1 MSFTNNMSRHE
12 LGLWLRLIRSQ
23 RWSRKQ
29 KHALVT
35 SLGSIELA
43 VNVQPTE
50 ADMIFSQQS
59 MTIRHR
65 RVKKGVPQSVIDE
78 DLSAIQ
84 KGQISLITIFDSDY
98 PDLLK
103 HINDPPIALFALGD
117 QSLLDHPK
125 VAIVGSR
132 NPSPVGAK
140 VAASI
145 AQNLAEAGLTVVSG
159 MALGID
165 GLAHRSSLAARA
177 NTIAVLGSGIDVIYP
192 SQNRHLYNDL
202 VAHGLVLSEYP
213 FGFKPTRFSFPDR
226 NRLVSGLSLGVVVVE
241 AAEKS
246 GTLITARMALEQDR
260 ELMVVPGASVSHQ
273 YKGSHRLIQDG
284 AALVTCAQDVLHELS
299 PSLTH
304 QMANYCS
311 NFNNQGVEAK
321 VSDSSRT
328 IFNLLDYYSI
338 DVDSLIQQSKLSH
351 ARVME
356 SLLELEMDGLI
367 ASTAEGGYIKV
378 M

>member
-1 MSFTNNMSRHE
+1 MCFTNNMSRHE
-12 LGLWLRLIRSQ
+12 LGLWLQLIRSQ

-29 KHALVT
+29 KHALLT
-35 SLGSIELA
+35 SLGCVELA
-43 VNVQPTE
+43 VNVQSAE

-59 MTIRHR
+59 IAIRHKR
-65 RVKKGVPQSVIDE
+65 IKKDVPRSVIAE
-78 DLSAIQ
+78 DLSVIQ
-84 KGQISLITIFDSDY
+84 KGEISLITMFDSDY
-98 PDLLK
+98 PSLLK

-117 QSLLDHPK
+117 RSLLAHPK

-140 VAASI
+140 VAAAISK
-145 AQNLAEAGLTVVSG
+145 NLAEAGLTVVSG
-159 MALGID
+159 MALGVD

-192 SQNRHLYNDL
+192 SQNRNLYNDL

-213 FGFKPTRFSFPDR
+213 FGFKPTRYSFPDR

-246 GTLITARMALEQDR
+246 GTLITARMAVEQDR

-304 QMANYCS
+304 QMANYYLEP
-311 NFNNQGVEAK
+311 NNQAAEAK
-321 VSDSSRT
+321 VSDSSRV
-328 IFNLLDYYSI
+328 ILKLLDYYSI

-356 SLLELEMDGLI
+356 SLLELEMDGLV

-378 M
+378 I